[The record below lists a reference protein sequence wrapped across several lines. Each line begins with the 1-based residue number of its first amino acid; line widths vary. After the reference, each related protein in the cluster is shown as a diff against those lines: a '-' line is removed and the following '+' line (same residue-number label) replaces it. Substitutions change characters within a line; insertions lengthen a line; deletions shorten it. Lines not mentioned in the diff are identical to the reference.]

1 MIKCSG
7 ALNIFFSN
15 PTLKKSFKSGI
26 SYVWNFDFSFD
37 SLKRGIQMVFFLHH
51 LVISIYFLAAT
62 EFSRQCAVIL
72 IEFHTA
78 SEVWEVVMDFH
89 HDKKARQGAP
99 ADCSCRPLG
108 WHRLLLNWLHWPQQ
122 PKMG

>member
-1 MIKCSG
+1 MCG
-7 ALNIFFSN
+7 TLIF
-15 PTLKKSFKSGI
+15 L
-26 SYVWNFDFSFD
+26 D

-78 SEVWEVVMDFH
+78 SEVLEVTDFH
-89 HDKKARQGAP
+89 RFDTASPVVAW
-99 ADCSCRPLG
+99 PL
-108 WHRLLLNWLHWPQQ
+108 R
-122 PKMG
+122 PKMDSCEAHRVETS

>member
-1 MIKCSG
+1 MFGGTKY
-7 ALNIFFSN
+7 IFFKSHFKKN
-15 PTLKKSFKSGI
+15 LKVEFHMCGTLIFL
-26 SYVWNFDFSFD
+26 D

-78 SEVWEVVMDFH
+78 SEV
-89 HDKKARQGAP
+89 
-99 ADCSCRPLG
+99 
-108 WHRLLLNWLHWPQQ
+108 
-122 PKMG
+122 